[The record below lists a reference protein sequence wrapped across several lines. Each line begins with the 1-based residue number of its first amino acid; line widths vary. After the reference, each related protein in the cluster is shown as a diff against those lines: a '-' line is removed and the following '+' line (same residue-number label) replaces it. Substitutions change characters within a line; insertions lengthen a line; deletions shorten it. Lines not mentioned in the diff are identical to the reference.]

1 MIFVDTGVW
10 YEANAERGELA
21 GRLRDVLGEHAGRL
35 ATSVPVLTEL
45 WSLLAVRRSA
55 TLATATCLDLAA
67 HAKVLGVTIDEHERA
82 LAVLRRWP
90 DQSFSY
96 ADATSFVLM
105 AREGIDTVASLDDHF
120 RVYRYG
126 RLRDRAFRVIA

>member
-10 YEANAERGELA
+10 FEANAERGELA
-21 GRLRDVLGEHAGRL
+21 DRLRDVLAEHAERL
-35 ATSVPVLTEL
+35 ATSVPVLAEL
-45 WSLLAVRRSA
+45 WSLLAVRRNTS
-55 TLATATCLDLAA
+55 LATATCLDIAA
-67 HAKVLGVTIDEHERA
+67 HAAVHGVRTDDHERA
-82 LAVLRRWP
+82 LAVLRRWA

-96 ADATSFVLM
+96 TDATSFVVM

-126 RLRDRAFRVIA
+126 RRRDRAFRVID